1 MAFEVGTYDPMS
13 DFWYLLTYV
22 ILRAQES
29 KAIDTIFSTSA
40 TLNKDPKS
48 AIVLKYNRRWQKILA
63 RYF

>member
-1 MAFEVGTYDPMS
+1 MIKKLLAFEVGTYDPMS

-22 ILRAQES
+22 ILRAQEL

-48 AIVLKYNRRWQKILA
+48 AIK
-63 RYF
+63 F